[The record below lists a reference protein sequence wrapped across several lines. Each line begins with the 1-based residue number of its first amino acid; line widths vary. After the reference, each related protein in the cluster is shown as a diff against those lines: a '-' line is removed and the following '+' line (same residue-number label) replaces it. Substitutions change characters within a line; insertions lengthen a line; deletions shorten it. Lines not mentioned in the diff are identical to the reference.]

1 MSLDLTA
8 FDFALKE
15 YYTDD
20 MIEKLTL
27 TDHALLAL
35 LIKMENFK
43 GDKLPVPV
51 VYGGPQ
57 GRSAVFATAQTNQT
71 TTKGIKFELTR
82 ARDYAVSAIDGETI
96 DASDDNMGAFIEAQ
110 TTEFDCAFDSIAHS
124 CASALYRA
132 GTGSI
137 GVVGSLSTSTLTLAT
152 TADVANFEV
161 GMTLTAHATDGG
173 AAIDSGATEVVA
185 GVDRD
190 AGTLTSTSAD
200 WTTNLSSLA
209 ATNYLAVEG
218 DLNAKIKGLDSWL
231 PATVTATT
239 HFGVNR
245 TADAVR
251 LGGNR
256 YDASSDPIEEGLVTA
271 AAKAANWGARLTHY
285 FVSYDRYA
293 DIEHALGSKARYDT
307 ARASAEIA
315 FQALVVNGPR
325 GPIKVVP
332 DALCQDAI
340 GWGLDLNT
348 WKLYS
353 LGKCPRF
360 LVRDGAG
367 QTLRQASADGEE
379 FRIGYYAQLGC
390 RAPGWNTRVTLPT

>member
-27 TDHALLAL
+27 YDRPLMALM
-35 LIKMENFK
+35 IKMENFK
-43 GDKLPVPV
+43 GDKLPIPTI
-51 VYGGPQ
+51 YGGPQ
-57 GRSAVFATAQTNQT
+57 GRSAVFATAQGNQT

-82 ARDYAVSAIDGETI
+82 ARDYVISAIDGETI

-124 CASALYRA
+124 CATALYRN

-137 GVVGSLSTSTLTLAT
+137 GVVGSISTSTLTLAT
-152 TADVANFEV
+152 TADVVNFEV
-161 GMTLTAHATDGG
+161 GMTLVASATDGG

-190 AGTLTSTSAD
+190 AGTLTSTSAA
-200 WTTNLSSLA
+200 WTTNITSLA
-209 ATNYLAVEG
+209 PTNFLSVEG
-218 DLNAKIKGLDSWL
+218 DLNAKIKGLDAWL
-231 PATVTATT
+231 PSSVTATAF
-239 HFGVNR
+239 FGVDR
-245 TADAVR
+245 TTDSTR

-256 YDASSDPIEEGLVTA
+256 YDASSDPIEEGMVTA

-285 FVSYDRYA
+285 FVSFDRYA
-293 DIEHALGSKARYDT
+293 DLEHALGSKARYDT

-315 FQALVVNGPR
+315 FEALVVNGPR

-332 DALCQDAI
+332 DAYCQDAV
-340 GWGLDLNT
+340 GWGLDMST

-353 LGKCPRF
+353 LGKVPRF

-367 QTLRQASADGEE
+367 QTLRQATADGEE
-379 FRIGYYAQLGC
+379 FRIGYYGQLGC
-390 RAPGWNTRVTLPT
+390 RAPGWNSRVTLPT